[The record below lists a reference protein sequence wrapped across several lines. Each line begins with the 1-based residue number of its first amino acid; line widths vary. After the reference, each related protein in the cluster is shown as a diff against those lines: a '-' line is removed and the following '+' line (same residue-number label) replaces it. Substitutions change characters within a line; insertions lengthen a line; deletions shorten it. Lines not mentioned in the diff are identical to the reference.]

1 MKKKNQN
8 FSDAAILDIYEKAV
22 FEWERYKQWS
32 NHPTH
37 ESASYALVY
46 LSKCEGLVELLESI
60 TVFHHGGGYN
70 EKFNST
76 LFERLKSFESP
87 MNELMKEINNASNQ

>member
-32 NHPTH
+32 NYPKH
-37 ESASYALVY
+37 EHVSNALVY

-70 EKFNST
+70 QKFNST

-87 MNELMKEINNASNQ
+87 MNELVTHLANNT